1 MNKLSNAIDRFCIKH
16 PYWGI
21 PNLMRYIV
29 IGTVAVYLL
38 YLLTGYNIG
47 LYQLLA
53 FSPYHI
59 LHGQVWRLVTFI
71 FLPSTT
77 SPISLILMLYFYYW
91 IGGTLENQWGT
102 PKFTI
107 YYISGVVLTILGAV
121 ITTLITGNNTALMS
135 TGYVNLSM
143 FFAFAALYPDAQVLL
158 FFFIPIKIKWLAYL
172 DAAFFVINTASAIG
186 QHDWGGAVTPVI
198 AILNFLVFF
207 WPYLTG
213 SLRRQRVRSSR
224 QATRFRQ
231 TVKASQ
237 QAKPYHH
244 KCAVCGKTDTDYPNM
259 SFRYCSRCAGY
270 HCYCEEHIFNH
281 VHFTEDDGNNTQ

>member
-1 MNKLSNAIDRFCIKH
+1 MNKLSNAIDRFCVKH

-21 PNLMRYIV
+21 PNLMRFIV

-38 YLLTGYNIG
+38 YLLTGYNMGI
-47 LYQLLA
+47 YQLLA

-59 LHGQVWRLVTFI
+59 LRGQVWRLVTFI
-71 FLPSTT
+71 FLPSTA

-91 IGGTLENQWGT
+91 IGGALENQWGT

-107 YYISGVVLTILGAV
+107 YYLSGVVLTILGAAA
-121 ITTLITGNNTALMS
+121 TTLITGNNTVLMS
-135 TGYVNLSM
+135 TSYVNLSM

-172 DAAFFVINTASAIG
+172 DGAFFVFAIASAIG
-186 QHDWGGAVTPVI
+186 QQDWAGAVSPVI
-198 AILNFLVFF
+198 ALLNFLVFF
-207 WPYLTG
+207 WPSLTG
-213 SLRRQRVRSSR
+213 SLRRARVRTSR
-224 QATRFRQ
+224 QSTRFRQ
-231 TVKASQ
+231 TVKAAQ

-244 KCAVCGKTDTDYPNM
+244 KCAVCGKTDADYPNM
-259 SFRYCSRCAGY
+259 AFRYCSRCAGY

-281 VHFTEDDGNNTQ
+281 VHFTEDDGKP